1 MFVEYILCASPCS
14 RCWDT
19 WKSKVTK
26 PLTLWGVEERDR
38 KQCKQAVW
46 STSVRTKEKNKVGK
60 GDRKGRRQSDS
71 FRLGS

>member
-19 WKSKVTK
+19 RKSRVTRS
-26 PLTLWGVEERDR
+26 LTLWGVEERDR
-38 KQCKQAVW
+38 KQCQQAVW
-46 STSVRTKEKNKVGK
+46 STGVRTKEKNKVGK

-71 FRLGS
+71 FRSGS